1 MSRNGIT
8 QAQVFD
14 AAAELTTNQQPVT
27 VQAVREALGAGSFTT
42 ITQHL
47 RKWREETKTMAPQ
60 PIVLPPEVEA
70 AASRAAASI
79 WRTADELMRREIEM
93 IKQVAQLQMQ
103 DCQRHNDEAL
113 QEIARLEREIYLQ
126 STQMADHTDQLET
139 LRNALTQSKAH
150 LLAQASRE
158 KDLLDRLDELKI
170 ELVQARAAAEQKNE
184 ACALLRGEL
193 AALRAERATKKTR
206 ARSEENRPQQ

>member
-60 PIVLPPEVEA
+60 PIVGI
-70 AASRAAASI
+70 SRS
-79 WRTADELMRREIEM
+79 
-93 IKQVAQLQMQ
+93 KVP
-103 DCQRHNDEAL
+103 
-113 QEIARLEREIYLQ
+113 
-126 STQMADHTDQLET
+126 
-139 LRNALTQSKAH
+139 LR
-150 LLAQASRE
+150 
-158 KDLLDRLDELKI
+158 
-170 ELVQARAAAEQKNE
+170 
-184 ACALLRGEL
+184 
-193 AALRAERATKKTR
+193 ALRDRPASVWRAIR
-206 ARSEENRPQQ
+206 N